1 MSANPYGIPD
11 ALDVVVI
18 GGGPAGATLAALL
31 ARKNRNVL
39 VLERERFPRYHIGES
54 LIPGFMRA
62 MEELGMIERLEARGF
77 ERKAGGT
84 LRWGSGKIPW
94 GFQFIEGTQYK
105 HAYHVRRA
113 DLDSMLLDRARELG
127 AHALEEA
134 TVKDVIEENGRVAG
148 VTYAVRGSAVPVHE
162 VRASLVIDAS
172 GQARV
177 VGRRFATVNWHED
190 LRNVAIWTYF
200 DNCHRLPGDER
211 SNILT
216 EGLGDGWFWAIPIGK
231 ATMSVGFV
239 TPAETA
245 AASQQSLEEIYRAR
259 REESIQVKE
268 LLRDATQ
275 AGGFRTARDWSYTC
289 DRFYGPGWALVG
301 DAAAFVDP
309 LLSTGVTLAT
319 LAASGLSRIVDK
331 ILDHPEIEDKA
342 LERYATTYRS
352 FFDQIRVF
360 IGKFY
365 DRSQTKEFYW
375 EQAQQIRDPERTRA
389 PRLDFIQLASGLSG
403 ANELFDIDID
413 DLVEEAAAAAV
424 PRQGCFKMTVRDQ
437 RYAM

>member
-1 MSANPYGIPD
+1 MPTNPYGIPD
-11 ALDVVVI
+11 VLDVVVI

-31 ARKNRNVL
+31 AKKNRNVL
-39 VLERERFPRYHIGES
+39 ILERERFPRYHIGES

-77 ERKAGGT
+77 EKKAGGT
-84 LRWGSGKIPW
+84 LLWGSGKIPW
-94 GFQFIEGTQYK
+94 GFQFIEGTPYK

-127 AHALEEA
+127 AHVLEEA
-134 TVKDVIEENGRVAG
+134 AVKDVIEENGRVAG
-148 VTYAVRGSAVPVHE
+148 VTYSVRGSEVPSHE

-177 VGRRFATVNWHED
+177 LGRKFATINWHED

-200 DNCHRLPGDER
+200 DNCDRLSGDER

-216 EGLGDGWFWAIPIGK
+216 EGLGDGWFWAIPIAK

-239 TPAETA
+239 TPTAMA
-245 AASQQSLEEIYRAR
+245 AASPGSLEELFSAR
-259 REESIQVKE
+259 REESTQVKQ

-319 LAASGLSRIVDK
+319 LAASALSGIVDK
-331 ILDHPEIEDKA
+331 VLDHPDIEDKA
-342 LERYATTYRS
+342 LERYATAYRG
-352 FFDQIRVF
+352 FFDEIRVF

-365 DRSQTKEFYW
+365 DRSKTKEFYW
-375 EQAQQIRDPERTRA
+375 DQAQQLRDPERRRA

-403 ANELFDIDID
+403 VNELFHISVD
-413 DLVEEAAAAAV
+413 DLAEEAALRAARA
-424 PRQGCFKMTVRDQ
+424 
-437 RYAM
+437 

>member
-1 MSANPYGIPD
+1 MPTNPYGIPD
-11 ALDVVVI
+11 VVDVVVI
-18 GGGPAGATLAALL
+18 GGGPAGATLAGLL
-31 ARKNRNVL
+31 ARKGRNVL
-39 VLERERFPRYHIGES
+39 ILERERFPRYHIGES

-77 ERKAGGT
+77 EKKAGGT
-84 LRWGSGKIPW
+84 LLWGNGKIPW
-94 GFQFIEGTQYK
+94 GFQFIEGTKYT

-127 AHALEEA
+127 AHVLEEA
-134 TVKDVIEENGRVAG
+134 TVKDVIEENGRAAG
-148 VTYAVRGSAVPVHE
+148 VTYAVRGSEMPSHE

-177 VGRRFATVNWHED
+177 IGRKFATVNWHED
-190 LRNVAIWTYF
+190 LRNMAIWTYF

-216 EGLGDGWFWAIPIGK
+216 EGFADGWFWAIPIGEK
-231 ATMSVGFV
+231 TMSVGFV
-239 TPAETA
+239 TPVAMAAENNE
-245 AASQQSLEEIYRAR
+245 SLEETFNAR
-259 REESIQVKE
+259 REESILVKK

-275 AGGFRTARDWSYTC
+275 SGGFRTARDWSYTC

-319 LAASGLSRIVDK
+319 LAASALSGIVDTV
-331 ILDHPEIEDKA
+331 LDHPEIEDKA
-342 LERYATTYRS
+342 LERYATTYRR
-352 FFDQIRVF
+352 FFDEIRVF

-365 DRSQTKEFYW
+365 DRSKTKEFYW
-375 EQAQQIRDPERTRA
+375 DHAQQIRDPERKRA
-389 PRLDFIQLASGLSG
+389 PRVDFIQLASGLSG
-403 ANELFDIDID
+403 KNELFQINID
-413 DLVEEAAAAAV
+413 DLIEEGAPTAV
-424 PRQGCFKMTVRDQ
+424 RV
-437 RYAM
+437 

>member
-1 MSANPYGIPD
+1 MPTNPYGIPD
-11 ALDVVVI
+11 VFDVVVI
-18 GGGPAGATLAALL
+18 GGGPAGATLAGLL
-31 ARKNRNVL
+31 ARDNRNVL
-39 VLERERFPRYHIGES
+39 ILERERFPRYHIGES

-62 MEELGMIERLEARGF
+62 MEELGMTERLEARSF
-77 ERKAGGT
+77 ERKSGGT
-84 LRWGSGKIPW
+84 LVWGNGKIPW
-94 GFQFIEGTQYK
+94 GFRFIEGTRFT

-113 DLDSMLLDRARELG
+113 DLDTMLLDRARELG
-127 AHALEEA
+127 AHVLEEA
-134 TVKDVIEENGRVAG
+134 TVKDVIEENGRVTG
-148 VTYAVRGSAVPVHE
+148 VTYAVRGSEMPVHE

-177 VGRRFATVNWHED
+177 LGRKLATVNWHED

-216 EGLGDGWFWAIPIGK
+216 EGLDDGWFWAIPIGP

-239 TPAETA
+239 TPAEIA
-245 AASQQSLEEIYRAR
+245 AGSKESLEELYSAR
-259 REESIQVKE
+259 REESLKVKE

-289 DRFYGPGWALVG
+289 DRFHGPGWALVG

-319 LAASGLSRIVDK
+319 LAASALSRIVLTV
-331 ILDHPEIEDKA
+331 LDHPEIEDGA
-342 LERYATTYRS
+342 LQRYDATYRG

-365 DRSQTKEFYW
+365 DRSQSKEFYW
-375 EQAQQIRDPERTRA
+375 DQAQAISDPERKRA
-389 PRLDFIQLASGLSG
+389 PRVDFIQMASGLNGSKK
-403 ANELFDIDID
+403 LFDIDLD
-413 DLVEEAAAAAV
+413 DLIEEAAASAANV
-424 PRQGCFKMTVRDQ
+424 
-437 RYAM
+437 

>member
-1 MSANPYGIPD
+1 MSTNPYGIPD
-11 ALDVVVI
+11 VLDVVVI
-18 GGGPAGATLAALL
+18 GGGPAGATLAGLL

-39 VLERERFPRYHIGES
+39 ILERERFPRYHIGES

-62 MEELGMIERLEARGF
+62 MEELGMTERLEARGF
-77 ERKAGGT
+77 EKKAGGT
-84 LRWGSGKIPW
+84 LLWGAGRIPW
-94 GFQFIEGTQYK
+94 GFSFIEGTPYK

-127 AHALEEA
+127 AHVLEEA
-134 TVKDVIEENGRVAG
+134 TVKDFIEENGRVTG
-148 VTYAVRGSAVPVHE
+148 VTYTVRGSEVPLHE
-162 VRASLVIDAS
+162 VRTSLVIDAS

-177 VGRRFATVNWHED
+177 LGRKYATVNWHED

-200 DNCHRLPGDER
+200 DNCHRLPGAER

-216 EGLGDGWFWAIPIGK
+216 EGLSDGWFWAIPIGES
-231 ATMSVGFV
+231 TMSVGYV
-239 TPAETA
+239 TTSDNA
-245 AASQQSLEEIYRAR
+245 AANGSLEDMFSAR
-259 REESIQVKE
+259 REETTQVKE

-319 LAASGLSRIVDK
+319 LAASALSGIVDTV
-331 ILDHPEIEDKA
+331 LDHPEIEEKA
-342 LERYATTYRS
+342 LERYATTYRR
-352 FFDQIRVF
+352 FFDEIRVF

-365 DRSQTKEFYW
+365 DQSKNKEFYW
-375 EQAQQIRDPERTRA
+375 DQAQQLADPERKFT
-389 PRLDFIQLASGLSG
+389 PRVTFIQLASGLSG
-403 ANELFDIDID
+403 ANPLFHIEID
-413 DLVEEAAAAAV
+413 DLIEEDAPTAARA
-424 PRQGCFKMTVRDQ
+424 
-437 RYAM
+437 